1 MFAKVL
7 TAVFELVA
15 DETNPVEV
23 GAHGELLVF
32 NLRLSAAGAPLGECL
47 MVEGQ
52 SENDVTAYLTRM
64 EFAVKASK
72 LYRVIPV
79 EKAV

>member
-7 TAVFELVA
+7 SAVFEFFANKA
-15 DETNPVEV
+15 DSVQV
-23 GAHGELLVF
+23 GSHGELLVF